1 MLTALYAF
9 FAIDRLIE
17 WIWLGA
23 WTVTL
28 SAVIAILFLL
38 VKRYEDRSE

>member
-23 WTVTL
+23 WTVAL

-38 VKRYEDRSE
+38 VKRYDNERE